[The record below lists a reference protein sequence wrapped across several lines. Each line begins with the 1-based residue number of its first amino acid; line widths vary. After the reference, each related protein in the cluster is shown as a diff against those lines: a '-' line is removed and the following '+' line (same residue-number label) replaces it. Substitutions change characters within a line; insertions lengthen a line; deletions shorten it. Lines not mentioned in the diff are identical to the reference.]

1 VTAAG
6 LAPDWRARGGS
17 SIVMT
22 GMTIAAS
29 AASVWEGLMF
39 YEQVPGRPPLH
50 LRLLLPSPKRAERGR
65 SIVGAET
72 RCLYEKGHLLKRVTG
87 IELGRSY
94 GFDIVEQ
101 DLAIGSGIR
110 LMGGGYTLRELP
122 DGTTRLGIET
132 RYVSPSRP
140 RWLWSRV
147 EAAVCHAFHRHI
159 LGAMRRTLEARG
171 STRR

>member
-1 VTAAG
+1 
-6 LAPDWRARGGS
+6 
-17 SIVMT
+17 M
-22 GMTIAAS
+22 
-29 AASVWEGLMF
+29 
-39 YEQVPGRPPLH
+39 
-50 LRLLLPSPKRAERGR
+50 
-65 SIVGAET
+65 
-72 RCLYEKGHLLKRVTG
+72 TG

-171 STRR
+171 SVPR